1 VRLTKLLN
9 IRDISVDTRRAA
21 IASNAEG
28 RYSRQQRVRTM
39 VYSPKPNTIGR
50 TDAQHTGTGVFVTA
64 QDGLRLHVR
73 EYGPRT
79 ALASP
84 VVCLPGLARTVADFD
99 ALAPA
104 LANGP
109 PPRRVIAIDSRGRG
123 QSDYDSNPENYNLA
137 VELGDVVTV
146 LTALEIGEAVFIG
159 SSRGGLLT
167 MLLGVAHP
175 TAVAGV
181 LLHDIGPVI
190 DAKGLARI
198 KSYVGKLPQPRNF
211 REGAEILRRLFDAQF
226 PKLAAD
232 QWLAAAQRTWKMDG
246 GELVPTYDVRLSR
259 TLAEVDIERPLPSM
273 WNEFDALSH
282 VPILVIRGANS
293 DILSAATVTA
303 MQVRHPKMES
313 IEIPDQGHVPSL
325 DNPDLI
331 RRISEFV
338 TACDSHAK
346 RSAAERRDA
355 GFVEGPPS

>member
-1 VRLTKLLN
+1 MVN
-9 IRDISVDTRRAA
+9 
-21 IASNAEG
+21 IASTPVEAVSG
-28 RYSRQQRVRTM
+28 GGLHLAGKS
-39 VYSPKPNTIGR
+39 S
-50 TDAQHTGTGVFVTA
+50 FVTA

-79 ALASP
+79 APALP

-175 TAVAGV
+175 TAIAGV
-181 LLHDIGPVI
+181 VLHDIGPVI
-190 DAKGLARI
+190 EPKGLARI

-211 REGAEILRRLFDAQF
+211 GEGAEILRRLFDAQF
-226 PKLAAD
+226 PRLTGE
-232 QWLAAAQRTWKMDG
+232 QWLAAAQRTWKTDN
-246 GELVPTYDVRLSR
+246 GELVPTYDVKLAR
-259 TLAEVDIERPLPSM
+259 TLAEFDIERPLPAM
-273 WNEFDALSH
+273 WAEFDALSR

-303 MQVRHPKMES
+303 MHARHPTMES
-313 IEIPDQGHVPSL
+313 IEIADQGHVPLL
-325 DNPDLI
+325 DSPDLI
-331 RRISEFV
+331 RRVAEFV
-338 TACDSHAK
+338 CGCDAA
-346 RSAAERRDA
+346 RSRAEAPGKGADSIMTRA
-355 GFVEGPPS
+355 